1 MSLWATFYDRGKRLN
16 RGKVHGRRPT
26 KHTGTSRTSKP
37 RRIEDQ
43 PKKQGEQSKELT
55 KRRISEQQRSEI
67 DYRKFFEEANDLI
80 FTLDVS
86 GKMMSLNR
94 ATCEVTG
101 YSPEELLGKSALKFV
116 APKARASVRAA
127 LRKVIRG
134 ERVQRA
140 EAEIVSKDG
149 HRICLEVRGRLIHDG
164 RRRVGTFYIARDITD
179 RKQLEEKLG
188 ALHRHALQLSAADT
202 IDEIV
207 RGTLDAMEFTL
218 GFDHADFCM
227 VRDGSVYIQE
237 SRGMPLAVAE
247 LPPAGP
253 SVIVKAART
262 KNTLRI
268 PDTREEPA
276 FLDNPA
282 TGASGE
288 ILHMLSELTVPVL
301 VENETVAVLNV
312 ENTRVDTFT
321 EEDQMLLETLATHVA
336 SALSHLEQK
345 EDLEKLIAA
354 LRESESRYRALFDN
368 ASDSIGI
375 HDMGG
380 KFLEV
385 NKVLCELLGYSREE
399 LLQMTPVDINSP
411 ENAPLVAG
419 RVANLRQAGRTL
431 FETAFARRDGTLIPV
446 EVSSRLVEY
455 RGKPAIL
462 NIARDIT
469 ERRKAQEALRASE
482 ARYRAVVEDQT
493 ELICRYL
500 PLPDGRFTFVN
511 DAYCRYFHKKPSELI
526 GHEFMPLP
534 PEDHGEVRKKIA
546 SISPDNPTVTYDQR
560 VEFADGQVR
569 WQQWTDRGIL
579 DEQHRL
585 VELQAV
591 GRDITERKLA
601 EDALRRRAEELAALQ
616 ATVLDITSPHELT
629 TLLHTIVERAARLLH
644 AGGGGMYLCDAERQ
658 EVRCVVSYNT
668 PRDYTGTTLRYGE
681 GAAGVV
687 AQTGKPLIVG
697 NYSIWRGRASAFEIE
712 KPFGAVLSV
721 PMIWQTHVT
730 GVIDVLDDTASRK
743 FTQAEEELLTL
754 FANHAAIAVENARL
768 LEQARLQANEL
779 KRYSENL
786 ERLVLERTKKLA
798 QSEKKY
804 RSLVE
809 NIPDVTWTTDEEGR
823 TIFISPNVARVYG
836 YTPEEI
842 YEAGDTLW
850 LGRIHPDDIVRVK
863 EAFESLFTADKWFDI
878 EYRIQRKDGN
888 WIWLHDR
895 AVSTYKKD
903 GVPYADGVFADITDR
918 KQMQERLFRS
928 ERLAAIG
935 ELAAMVGHDLRNP
948 LTGITGATYYLK
960 TKLGP
965 KLGTKEKEMLEVIE
979 KSIGY
984 SDKIINDLL
993 EYSREFRLELVE
1005 TDARSITKEALA
1017 QISVPPGIRVANST
1031 ENEPKIWLD
1040 AERMRRAFLN
1050 LIQNAFDAMPK
1061 GGTLT
1066 IASKK
1071 SDGNLEISFM
1081 DTGVGMTTET
1091 VQQLWSPLFTTKAKG
1106 MGFGLPIAKRLVE
1119 GHGGSISVESQPG
1132 KGSTFTMTL
1141 PITPKVEEMN
1151 TK

>member
-1 MSLWATFYDRGKRLN
+1 LNKGKAR
-16 RGKVHGRRPT
+16 GRRST
-26 KHTGTSRTSKP
+26 KDSRTSSTTKSG
-37 RRIEDQ
+37 RIEDQ
-43 PKKQGEQSKELT
+43 PKKQGEQFKEPT
-55 KRRISEQQRSEI
+55 KRRISEQERSERH
-67 DYRKFFEEANDLI
+67 YRRFFEEANDLI

-101 YSPEELLGKSALKFV
+101 YSPNELLGKSALRFV
-116 APKARASVRAA
+116 VPKARASVRAA
-127 LRKVIRG
+127 LRKVTRG
-134 ERVQRA
+134 ERVQGV

-149 HRICLEVRGRLIHDG
+149 HRICLEVRGRVIYDG

-188 ALHRHALQLSAADT
+188 ALHRHALQLSTADT

-207 RGTLDAMEFTL
+207 RGTLDAIEFTL

-227 VRDGSVYIQE
+227 VRHGSVYIQE

-247 LPPAGP
+247 LPAAGP
-253 SVIVKAART
+253 SVIVKAAKT

-312 ENTRVDTFT
+312 ENTRVDAFT
-321 EEDQMLLETLATHVA
+321 GEDQMLLETLATHVA
-336 SALSHLEQK
+336 SALSRLEQK
-345 EDLEKLIAA
+345 GDLEKLVGA
-354 LRESESRYRALFDN
+354 LRESESGYRALFDN

-375 HDMGG
+375 HEMGG

-385 NKVLCELLGYSREE
+385 NNVLCELLGYSRQE
-399 LLQMTPVDINSP
+399 LLQMTPKDIQGP
-411 ENAPLVAG
+411 EYASSVAD
-419 RVANLRQAGRTL
+419 RVAELRRVGHAF
-431 FETAFARRDGTLIPV
+431 FETAYLRRDGKVIPI
-446 EVSSRLVEY
+446 ELSSRIIEY
-455 RGKPAIL
+455 KGKPAVL
-462 NIARDIT
+462 STARDIT
-469 ERRKAQEALRASE
+469 ERKR
-482 ARYRAVVEDQT
+482 
-493 ELICRYL
+493 
-500 PLPDGRFTFVN
+500 
-511 DAYCRYFHKKPSELI
+511 
-526 GHEFMPLP
+526 M
-534 PEDHGEVRKKIA
+534 
-546 SISPDNPTVTYDQR
+546 
-560 VEFADGQVR
+560 
-569 WQQWTDRGIL
+569 
-579 DEQHRL
+579 
-585 VELQAV
+585 
-591 GRDITERKLA
+591 
-601 EDALRRRAEELAALQ
+601 EE
-616 ATVLDITSPHELT
+616 
-629 TLLHTIVERAARLLH
+629 
-644 AGGGGMYLCDAERQ
+644 
-658 EVRCVVSYNT
+658 
-668 PRDYTGTTLRYGE
+668 
-681 GAAGVV
+681 
-687 AQTGKPLIVG
+687 
-697 NYSIWRGRASAFEIE
+697 
-712 KPFGAVLSV
+712 
-721 PMIWQTHVT
+721 
-730 GVIDVLDDTASRK
+730 
-743 FTQAEEELLTL
+743 
-754 FANHAAIAVENARL
+754 
-768 LEQARLQANEL
+768 EL
-779 KRYSENL
+779 KRYSTGL
-786 ERLVLERTKKLA
+786 EQLVLERTKKLA

-842 YEAGDTLW
+842 YGGDALR
-850 LGRIHPDDIVRVK
+850 LGRIHPDDIARVK

-878 EYRIQRKDGN
+878 QYRIQRKDGN

-903 GVPYADGVFADITDR
+903 GVRYADGVFSDITYS

-948 LTGITGATYYLK
+948 LTGITGATYYLR

-965 KLGTKEKEMLEVIE
+965 KLGTKEKEMLEVVE

-1005 TDARSITKEALA
+1005 IDVRSITREALA
-1017 QISVPPGIRVANST
+1017 QIAVPPGIRVADST

-1040 AERMRRAFLN
+1040 AERMQRALVN

-1071 SDGNLEISFM
+1071 SDGNLEISFT
-1081 DTGVGMTTET
+1081 DTGVGMTRET
-1091 VQQLWSPLFTTKAKG
+1091 MQQLWSPLFTTKAKG

-1132 KGSTFTMTL
+1132 KGSTFTVTL
-1141 PITPKVEEMN
+1141 PITPKVEEM
-1151 TK
+1151 KKK